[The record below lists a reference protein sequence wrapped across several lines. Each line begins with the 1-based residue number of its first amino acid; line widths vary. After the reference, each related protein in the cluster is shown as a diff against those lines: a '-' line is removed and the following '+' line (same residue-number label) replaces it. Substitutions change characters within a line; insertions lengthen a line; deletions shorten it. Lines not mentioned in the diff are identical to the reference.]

1 MEYSYP
7 LEPDWTTEE
16 IIGAVK
22 FFESVEKAYEKGI
35 RRDELMD
42 AYRRFKEI
50 EPSKAGEKRIFNE
63 FEEVSGYAPWP
74 VIRQLKD
81 APDDRIIKGAGA

>member
-1 MEYSYP
+1 MDYSYP

-16 IIGAVK
+16 IIDAVK
-22 FFESVEKAYEKGI
+22 FYEAVEKAYEKGI
-35 RRDELMD
+35 SRGELMK

-63 FEEVSGYAPWP
+63 FEEASGYAAWP
-74 VIRQLKD
+74 VIRRLKD
-81 APDDRIIKGAGA
+81 SPDEEIIKGAGA